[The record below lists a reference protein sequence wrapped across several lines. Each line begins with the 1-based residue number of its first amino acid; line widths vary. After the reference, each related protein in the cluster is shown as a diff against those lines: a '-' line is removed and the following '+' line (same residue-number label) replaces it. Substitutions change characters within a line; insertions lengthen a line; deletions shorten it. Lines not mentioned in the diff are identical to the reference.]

1 MALDKKTARG
11 ERQAIRQY
19 LNRKI
24 RTTVGNGANIAYQ
37 SVLVWV
43 LDRQARYD
51 KKPGGL

>member
-1 MALDKKTARG
+1 MALDKNTARD
-11 ERQAIRQY
+11 ERQAIRRY

-37 SVLVWV
+37 TVLAWV
-43 LDRQARYD
+43 LHRQARYD